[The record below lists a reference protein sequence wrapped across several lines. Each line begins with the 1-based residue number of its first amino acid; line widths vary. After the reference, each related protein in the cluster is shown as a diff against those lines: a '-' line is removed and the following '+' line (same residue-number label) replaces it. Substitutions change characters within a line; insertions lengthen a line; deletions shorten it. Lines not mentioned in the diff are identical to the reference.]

1 MKNYLF
7 LVLTIIIVLTSCNK
21 SENESSIN
29 ISALTNKWWEFKC
42 IELNQSSANTTIA
55 GGLDFGEFYINSDG
69 TYSRNADS
77 AELAICNPVDP
88 DFSYIIYSPGSGS
101 GGWGVPYGEIQG
113 YPNNST
119 WTVKNDIL
127 SLQLYGSWKITELNN
142 TIIKLKSS
150 RTNYLYEYTLIEK

>member
-1 MKNYLF
+1 MKNHLF
-7 LVLTIIIVLTSCNK
+7 LLLAIIVVLISCNK
-21 SENESSIN
+21 NEDESSIN

-55 GGLDFGEFYINSDG
+55 GGLDYGNFYFYSDG

-88 DFSYIIYSPGSGS
+88 AFSYIIYSPGSGS

-113 YPNNST
+113 YPNGST

-127 SLQLYGSWKITELNN
+127 TLQQYGSWKVTEQNN
-142 TIIKLKSS
+142 SIIKLKSS
-150 RTNYLYEYTLIEK
+150 RTNYLYEYTFIEK